1 MAKLTSKVPSLI
13 SKNGWTEREFIA
25 KCIMAGLSQDT
36 AKKLMGGHSKFST
49 DTWEK
54 VMNVFQV
61 GSINQL
67 IDKDG

>member
-13 SKNGWTEREFIA
+13 SQRGWTVYDFRAE
-25 KCIMAGLSQDT
+25 CIRAGLSIDT
-36 AKKLMGGHSKFST
+36 AKMLESGHSKFST

-61 GSINQL
+61 GSISQL